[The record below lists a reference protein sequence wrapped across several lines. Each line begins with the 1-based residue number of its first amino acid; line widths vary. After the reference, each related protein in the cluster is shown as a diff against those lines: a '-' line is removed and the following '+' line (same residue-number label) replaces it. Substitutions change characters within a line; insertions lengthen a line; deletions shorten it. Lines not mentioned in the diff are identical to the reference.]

1 MAVRTAKPLNCLIR
15 LQIFAPLHFSNN
27 EEAAWLSLAEVDALM
42 LLMAGSAEMEEGQ
55 KPRSQCC
62 SCIDW

>member
-1 MAVRTAKPLNCLIR
+1 MLAN
-15 LQIFAPLHFSNN
+15 FAPVDFSNN
-27 EEAAWLSLAEVDALM
+27 KEAAWLSLAELVALM
-42 LLMAGSAEMEEGQ
+42 LLMAGSAEMEGQ